1 MQMDINR
8 GYLYQS
14 DNFPIRKERAMKY
27 FNKLV
32 CWLSTQTAEKLI
44 AMSILIILWDI
55 VFFFAKQAI
64 RIAIQ

>member
-1 MQMDINR
+1 
-8 GYLYQS
+8 
-14 DNFPIRKERAMKY
+14 MKY

-55 VFFFAKQAI
+55 VFFFTKQAI

>member
-1 MQMDINR
+1 
-8 GYLYQS
+8 
-14 DNFPIRKERAMKY
+14 MKY

-32 CWLSTQTAEKLI
+32 CWLSTQTAAKLI